1 MVFDADGLNGLSA
14 HPAGLTVPGGCRVLT
29 PHPGEFDRL
38 CGGPPAEGQ
47 SRADLAVQM
56 AARHGVVVVLKGHH
70 TLVTDGQ
77 RTARNQTGNAGMA
90 TGGVGDVLTGVI
102 TALLCQGLGGW
113 EAARLG
119 VHIHGLAGDIAAQ
132 RYSQVAMTALDV
144 VHCLPDA
151 WRQFQGAEADP
162 R

>member
-1 MVFDADGLNGLSA
+1 MVSRHIRLGSQY
-14 HPAGLTVPGGCRVLT
+14 RVV
-29 PHPGEFDRL
+29 
-38 CGGPPAEGQ
+38 AESSRRIRANSIGSVAVLPQ
-47 SRADLAVQM
+47 RAESRADLAVQM